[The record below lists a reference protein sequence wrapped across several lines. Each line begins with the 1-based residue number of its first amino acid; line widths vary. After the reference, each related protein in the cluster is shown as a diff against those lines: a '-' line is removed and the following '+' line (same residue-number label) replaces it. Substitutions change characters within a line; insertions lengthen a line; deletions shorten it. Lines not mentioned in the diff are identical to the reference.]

1 MPACQLLLLAPRRV
15 ISARKRNANR
25 ANARASTG
33 PRTAAGKENA
43 ARNALRHG
51 LRSPITVDPTLSAE
65 VEALAREIAGEGA
78 SLEQQVLAT
87 RVAEAQIDLKRIRR
101 ARHDLLTPAHR
112 VNNYQSPRGGAK
124 RVKILIRS
132 ARTIGFDATI
142 PEEFRE
148 RFRPLRGAEK
158 SATILF
164 DLAAQLSVMDR
175 YERRALSRRKF
186 AIRALDA
193 ARPGFT

>member
-1 MPACQLLLLAPRRV
+1 V

-51 LRSPITVDPTLSAE
+51 LRSPISVDPALSAE

-101 ARHDLLTPAHR
+101 ARHDLLTPAHS

-132 ARTIGFDATI
+132 ARTH
-142 PEEFRE
+142 
-148 RFRPLRGAEK
+148 RF
-158 SATILF
+158 
-164 DLAAQLSVMDR
+164 
-175 YERRALSRRKF
+175 
-186 AIRALDA
+186 
-193 ARPGFT
+193 

>member
-1 MPACQLLLLAPRRV
+1 M

-51 LRSPITVDPTLSAE
+51 LRSPISADPALSAE

-78 SLEQQVLAT
+78 SQEQQVLAT

-101 ARHDLLTPAHR
+101 ARHDLLTRAHSA
-112 VNNYQSPRGGAK
+112 NNYQSPRGLAK
-124 RVKILIRS
+124 KLKLLGM
-132 ARTIGFDATI
+132 ARTIGLNATI
-142 PEEFRE
+142 QEELRE
-148 RFRPLRGAEK
+148 RFRPLHGAEK

-193 ARPGFT
+193 ARAEFT

>member
-1 MPACQLLLLAPRRV
+1 V
-15 ISARKRNANR
+15 ISARKLNANR

-51 LRSPITVDPTLSAE
+51 LRSPISVNPALSAE
-65 VEALAREIAGEGA
+65 VEALAREIVGRRA
-78 SLEQQVLAT
+78 SQEQQVLAT

-101 ARHDLLTPAHR
+101 VRHDLLARAHS
-112 VNNYQSPRGGAK
+112 NSNYQSPRDAAK
-124 RVKILIRS
+124 ELKVLKRL
-132 ARTIGFDATI
+132 ARTNATI
-142 PEEFRE
+142 PEGFRE
-148 RFRPLRGAEK
+148 RFRPLHGAEK
-158 SATILF
+158 SATILS
-164 DLAAQLSVMDR
+164 DLAARLSVMDR

-193 ARPGFT
+193 ARAEFS

>member
-1 MPACQLLLLAPRRV
+1 V

-51 LRSPITVDPTLSAE
+51 LRSPISVDPTLSAE

-101 ARHDLLTPAHR
+101 ARHDLLTPAHS

-148 RFRPLRGAEK
+148 RFRPLHGAEK

-193 ARPGFT
+193 ARAEFT

>member
-1 MPACQLLLLAPRRV
+1 M

-51 LRSPITVDPTLSAE
+51 LRSPISVDPALSAE

-101 ARHDLLTPAHR
+101 ARHDLLTPAHS

-132 ARTIGFDATI
+132 ARTH
-142 PEEFRE
+142 
-148 RFRPLRGAEK
+148 RF
-158 SATILF
+158 
-164 DLAAQLSVMDR
+164 
-175 YERRALSRRKF
+175 
-186 AIRALDA
+186 
-193 ARPGFT
+193 

>member
-1 MPACQLLLLAPRRV
+1 MT
-15 ISARKRNANR
+15 SARKLNANR

-51 LRSPITVDPTLSAE
+51 LRSPISADPALSAE

-78 SLEQQVLAT
+78 SQEQQVLAT

-101 ARHDLLTPAHR
+101 ARHDLLTRAHSN
-112 VNNYQSPRGGAK
+112 NNYRSPRGCAK
-124 RVKILIRS
+124 RLKILMRLT
-132 ARTIGFDATI
+132 RTIGFDATI

-148 RFRPLRGAEK
+148 QFRPLHGAEK
-158 SATILF
+158 SATILS
-164 DLAAQLSVMDR
+164 DLAARLSVMDR